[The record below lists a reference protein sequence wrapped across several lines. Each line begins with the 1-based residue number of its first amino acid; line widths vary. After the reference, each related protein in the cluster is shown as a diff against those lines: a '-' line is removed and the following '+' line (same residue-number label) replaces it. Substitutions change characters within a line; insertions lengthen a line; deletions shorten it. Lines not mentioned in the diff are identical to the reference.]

1 MGKAGNKKKL
11 NKNHKGF
18 SLVEVIIAM
27 VVLAIIAVPICHAFV
42 TAARTNAKARK
53 QASANAVAENV
64 MEGIN
69 AYSYEE
75 LVRQFA
81 EVPVGEFLIA
91 ENCDAKS
98 VVSGWT
104 NPEGTIAG
112 NTMVY
117 QICGVEEDVYTFDIK
132 VTVDAST
139 YIAGAGEEAGFNDQE
154 LAVIT
159 NYNPEKDY
167 MFAQEKEDEI
177 LAYQALAARSGAQNA
192 SDFEGKVK
200 RTICITLEKEEDPDT
215 VFVTNTITYEY
226 VGAEGWLTGS
236 DAIYTKTYGTH
247 QYIGE
252 ELLRNAYICYIPNYA
267 SRMATP
273 TMDEIVIENADNVE
287 ANIFLIKQVDGSGS
301 TLEVKENQYVPTV
314 SVTEGKWEDG
324 QSAAYLSIHT
334 NYGTNL
340 VTGAVIPS
348 SAGAQFKYEYTDSE
362 NQLRSGS
369 GEDAQLLLD
378 AGSAVE
384 TQKKNRMFSVS
395 VEVYDSGAYGHF
407 TDGTALS
414 IEAHLNSD

>member
-1 MGKAGNKKKL
+1 M
-11 NKNHKGF
+11 
-18 SLVEVIIAM
+18 VEVIIAM

-81 EVPVGEFLIA
+81 EVPVGEFLIS

-104 NPEGTIAG
+104 NPEGTLAG

-132 VTVDAST
+132 VTVDASA
-139 YIAGAGEEAGFNDQE
+139 YIAGVGEAPGFNDQE

-177 LAYQALAARSGAQNA
+177 LAYQALAARSGMHSV

-200 RTICITLEKEEDPDT
+200 RTIHIIIEKEEEPEA
-215 VFVTNTITYEY
+215 VFVTNTVTYEY
-226 VGAEGWLTGS
+226 VGSEGWLTGS
-236 DAIYTKTYGTH
+236 DAVYTKNYGTL
-247 QYIGE
+247 QYIGG
-252 ELLRNAYICYIPNYA
+252 ELFRNAYICYIPNYA

-273 TMDEIVIENADNVE
+273 TMDEIVIENMDNVE
-287 ANIFLIKQVDGSGS
+287 ANFFLIKQLDGSGS

-314 SVTEGKWEDG
+314 SVIEGKWEEG
-324 QSAAYLSIHT
+324 QSTAYLSVHT
-334 NYGTNL
+334 NYATNL
-340 VTGAVIPS
+340 VTGAAVPS
-348 SAGAQFKYEYTDSE
+348 SSGAQFKYEYTDSE
-362 NQLRSGS
+362 NQLRAGS
-369 GEDAQLLLD
+369 GEDARLLLD

-384 TQKKNRMFSVS
+384 TQKKNRMYSVS
-395 VEVYDSGAYGHF
+395 VEVYESGAYGHF

-414 IEAHLNSD
+414 LVAHLNSD